1 MSVAEPAGVY
11 LLIVSLLSLLATAF
25 GCWRIQVSQSLG
37 NARTVLLWTSV
48 SLAVAVLAMGTV
60 IFYDKSPRFTCAEAQ
75 PRLGCRDG

>member
-25 GCWRIQVSQSLG
+25 GCWRIQVSRSLG
-37 NARTVLLWTSV
+37 HARKALLWTSV

-60 IFYDKSPRFTCAEAQ
+60 VLYDKSPRINCAEAQ
-75 PRLGCRDG
+75 PTLGC